1 MTYAGTDRGASYGK
15 SVAETAQA
23 LIKLDEH
30 VTKKYERK
38 KTMPDE
44 LKMSAEEALN
54 LKERLTSIFDKHS
67 TNALSYAGNDRGAF
81 YGKSVAET
89 AQALIKLDEH
99 VIKMRMAV
107 K

>member
-38 KTMPDE
+38 KQCQ
-44 LKMSAEEALN
+44 MS
-54 LKERLTSIFDKHS
+54 
-67 TNALSYAGNDRGAF
+67 
-81 YGKSVAET
+81 
-89 AQALIKLDEH
+89 
-99 VIKMRMAV
+99 
-107 K
+107 